1 MRNFSRLGKVISAGI
16 ILSMLAACDS
26 GAATSTPVAST
37 PTSDAGAGAAATNT
51 TAPVAPTDT
60 ATTGGAAT
68 KSNYVIAMSQANK
81 AEPWREA
88 MNTQIADAAKAHP
101 ELKVVFADAA
111 QDNAK
116 QVTDVE
122 NFIQQKV
129 DLLII
134 SPNEAAPLT
143 AVVKKAYDSG
153 IPVIVLDR
161 AVNGD
166 AYTMFIGADNVKI
179 GEMAGKFVAD
189 WCKANN
195 HAPCNT
201 LEIKGLSGSPP
212 AADRD
217 SGFKTGIASNTN
229 VKIVADP
236 TADWLREKAVPAAA
250 AAFQANEQIDV
261 VYGHNDPM
269 AEGAYIAAKNANKD
283 VSKMLFV
290 GIDGLPTPDGGIMS
304 VLQGREGATFV
315 YPTGGMQ
322 AIDWAVKIL
331 EQSAKPPKKV
341 VLDTEQIDSK
351 TAPELCKKY
360 NCPGK

>member
-1 MRNFSRLGKVISAGI
+1 MSRFSRSWRVASVII
-16 ILSMLAACDS
+16 TLTLLAACDT
-26 GAATSTPVAST
+26 GATTNTPVPAN
-37 PTSDAGAGAAATNT
+37 PTADTGAAATNT
-51 TAPVAPTDT
+51 SAPS
-60 ATTGGAAT
+60 GSNT
-68 KSNYVIAMSQANK
+68 KSQYVIAMSQANK

-88 MNTQIADAAKAHP
+88 MDTQIVDAAKAHP
-101 ELKVVFADAA
+101 ELKVVLADAH

-143 AVVKKAYDSG
+143 DVVKKAYDGG
-153 IPVIVLDR
+153 IPVVVLDR
-161 AVNGD
+161 AVLGD

-179 GEMAGKFVAD
+179 GELAGKFVAD
-189 WCKANN
+189 WCKQNN
-195 HAPCNT
+195 HSPCNT

-217 SGFKTGIASNTN
+217 SGFKKGIAGNPD

-283 VSKMLFV
+283 LSKMLFV
-290 GIDGLPTPDGGIMS
+290 GIDGLPTPDGGIVS
-304 VLQGREGATFV
+304 VLQSRLGATFV

-331 EQSAKPPKKV
+331 EQGAKPPKKV
-341 VLDTEQIDSK
+341 VLDTEQVDSK
-351 TAPELCKKY
+351 TAPDVCKKF

>member
-1 MRNFSRLGKVISAGI
+1 MYHFSRLGKVIGAG
-16 ILSMLAACDS
+16 LLVTMLAACDS
-26 GAATSTPVAST
+26 GTTAPTPVAGN
-37 PTSDAGAGAAATNT
+37 PTNTATGAAPANT
-51 TAPVAPTDT
+51 VA
-60 ATTGGAAT
+60 AGGTGA

-101 ELKVVFADAA
+101 ELQVVFADAA

-189 WCKANN
+189 WCKQNN
-195 HAPCNT
+195 HTPCNT

-217 SGFKTGIASNTN
+217 SGFKTGIAANPD

-283 VSKMLFV
+283 VSKILFV

-331 EQSAKPPKKV
+331 EQGAKPPKKV
-341 VLDTEQIDSK
+341 VLDTEQIDAK
-351 TAPELCKKY
+351 TAPDVCKKY